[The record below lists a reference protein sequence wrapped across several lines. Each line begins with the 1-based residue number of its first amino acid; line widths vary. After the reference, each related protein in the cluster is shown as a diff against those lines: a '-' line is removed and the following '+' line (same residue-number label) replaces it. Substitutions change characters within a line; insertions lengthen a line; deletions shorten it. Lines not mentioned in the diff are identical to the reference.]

1 MTLFILAVLFF
12 YLMPGQAQAQGLV
25 PCGGPGQDPCYL
37 WNFFVLFDNIIKFV
51 LFKIV
56 PPIAALMLVIGGVLF
71 FAAVD
76 DPAKIDQAK
85 KLFTSVAIGL
95 VIVYGAW
102 LLVSLFFSIIGVM
115 EWTKLEEGW
124 FKIKC
129 P

>member
-1 MTLFILAVLFF
+1 
-12 YLMPGQAQAQGLV
+12 MPGQAQAQGLV